1 MVLVIG
7 GLASGKRDF
16 VKSEYGYSDG
26 DISSDVYSSAP
37 VLFDLQELIST
48 DSDSE
53 RIFPELLKKNVVICS
68 DISCGIVPIDRLERE
83 KREAVGR
90 LCIRLASFAE
100 RVVRIQCGIS
110 QIIKG

>member
-16 VKSEYGYSDG
+16 VKSEYRYSDD
-26 DISSDVYSSAP
+26 DISSDVFSAAP
-37 VLFDLQELIST
+37 VLFDLQEIINT

-53 RIFPELLKKNVVICS
+53 RFFPELLNKKVVICS
-68 DISCGIVPIDRLERE
+68 DISCGIVPIDRAERE

-90 LCIRLASFAE
+90 LCIRLASSAE
-100 RVVRIQCGIS
+100 RVVRIQCGIP